1 MALPG
6 ELRLQELFDESGRRL
21 LRYLAARLRDGTEA
35 DDLAQEAYLRL
46 LRMDDAMLIRDPRSF
61 ALRVATNVATEWG
74 RLSRHRREHIGT
86 EALEERESDQTGPFE
101 ETVHTQQLKSLQRAL
116 DRLTPMRR
124 AVVLLHLRDG
134 LTYSHIAAQVGL
146 SISMVGKHLNLG
158 LEACRKSLAGHVT
171 DNSDGPS

>member
-46 LRMDDAMLIRDPRSF
+46 LRMDNAMLIRDPRSF

-74 RLSRHRREHIGT
+74 RLSAIGAST
-86 EALEERESDQTGPFE
+86 SGRKRWRNGNPIEPARSSRP
-101 ETVHTQQLKSLQRAL
+101 
-116 DRLTPMRR
+116 
-124 AVVLLHLRDG
+124 
-134 LTYSHIAAQVGL
+134 
-146 SISMVGKHLNLG
+146 SIFS
-158 LEACRKSLAGHVT
+158 S
-171 DNSDGPS
+171 